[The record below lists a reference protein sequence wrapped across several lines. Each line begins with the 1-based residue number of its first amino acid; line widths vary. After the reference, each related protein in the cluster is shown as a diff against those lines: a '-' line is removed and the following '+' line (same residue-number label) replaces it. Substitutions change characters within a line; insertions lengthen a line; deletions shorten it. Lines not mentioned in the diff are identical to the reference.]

1 MQQYRVEF
9 FRNAI
14 DDQNRHYLEHV
25 YHDIT
30 DAILLDDDYLAIQS
44 TVFEIRP
51 TTEVETGDLV
61 RLLRDEDTYFF
72 GIVSN
77 VAPGEYTTSVTIQP
91 FISIFDAPILF
102 DSADQSKNTEEYSLE
117 NILKKYIEANY
128 VRNSDNLQNFPLI
141 VEVPETGNHTNKWDM
156 NIGVDF
162 LREDSEDAQ
171 KVVINFYETLIV
183 NALKIYSVAINPTV
197 DFSTGQITL
206 HIGKIEEER
215 FVDAD
220 LDNAT
225 VVTLKVNERPNG
237 TNKLVV
243 YNAEDFSMTPFI
255 FYVHPDR
262 TWDATNENRILPVAV
277 EITTVSPD
285 TNAEDQAQAFAL
297 AAIESAYQTLS
308 GMEWDD
314 LIELQCASNDAVIN
328 PMTLKIGQMVRIFYR
343 DGIYRSILTGRTVAP
358 DYVKLIFGSERIQF
372 TKLRA
377 SNRKR
382 R

>member
-9 FRNAI
+9 FRNAVNEQGVHRIEYVHHDFI
-14 DDQNRHYLEHV
+14 DSPL
-25 YHDIT
+25 I
-30 DAILLDDDYLAIQS
+30 DDDYLAIQS
-44 TVFEIRP
+44 TVLEIRP
-51 TTEVETGDLV
+51 TTVVDTGDIV
-61 RLLRDEDTYFF
+61 RLLRDESTYFF

-77 VAPGEYTTSVTIQP
+77 VAPAEYTTSVTVQP

-117 NILKKYIEANY
+117 NVLKKYIEANY
-128 VRNSDNLQNFPLI
+128 VRNSDDLQNFPLV

-156 NIGVDF
+156 NIGVEF

-197 DFSTGQITL
+197 NFSTGKITL
-206 HIGKIEEER
+206 HIGKIDEER

-225 VVTLKVNERPNG
+225 VVTLKVNERPTG

-243 YNAEDFSMTPFI
+243 YNADDFSQTPFI

-262 TWDATNENRILPVAV
+262 TWDRENENRILPVAV
-277 EITTVSPD
+277 DITTVTPD
-285 TNAEDQAQAFAL
+285 SNAEDKDEAFL
-297 AAIESAYQTLS
+297 VAAIETAYQTLS
-308 GMEWDD
+308 GMEWDE
-314 LIELQCASNDAVIN
+314 LIELQCAPNDVLIN
-328 PMTLKIGQMVRIFYR
+328 PMILKIGQMVRIFYK
-343 DGIYRSILTGRTVAP
+343 DGIYKSILTGRTVAS
-358 DYVKLIFGSERIQF
+358 DSVKLIFGSERIQF
-372 TKLRA
+372 TKMRT
-377 SNRKR
+377 STRKR

>member
-72 GIVSN
+72 GVVSN
-77 VAPGEYTTSVTIQP
+77 VAPGEYTTSVTIRP
-91 FISIFDAPILF
+91 FVSIFDAPILF
-102 DSADQSKNTEEYSLE
+102 DTADQSKNTEEYSLE
-117 NILKKYIEANY
+117 NVLKKYIEANY
-128 VRNSDNLQNFPLI
+128 VRNADNLQNFPLI

-171 KVVINFYETLIV
+171 KVVINLYETLIV

-243 YNAEDFSMTPFI
+243 YNAEDFSMTPLI

-262 TWDATNENRILPVAV
+262 TWDTTNENRILPVAV

-328 PMTLKIGQMVRIFYR
+328 PMTLKIGQMVRIFYK
-343 DGIYRSILTGRTVAP
+343 DGIYRSILTGRTVAS